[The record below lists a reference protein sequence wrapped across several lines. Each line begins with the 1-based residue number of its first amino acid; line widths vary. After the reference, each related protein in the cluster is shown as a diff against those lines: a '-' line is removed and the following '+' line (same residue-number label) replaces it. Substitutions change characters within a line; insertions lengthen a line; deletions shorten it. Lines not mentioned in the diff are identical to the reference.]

1 MHDRWLGPGPDP
13 RELLFS
19 YPPAPMTTCPISARV
34 NSPDNDDPSL
44 LNRAADVFDT
54 MVDTDDDGTIDA
66 NEFKA
71 GCNGGWVKG

>member
-1 MHDRWLGPGPDP
+1 MHDRWLGPDPDP

-44 LNRAADVFDT
+44 LNRAADVFD
-54 MVDTDDDGTIDA
+54 VWA
-66 NEFKA
+66 PLSEERSA
-71 GCNGGWVKG
+71 